1 VHLNTILR
9 LINSV
14 FFKDLFDVPRPAA
27 SEKHLSAKPTPSD
40 EVTSHTESGAEP
52 QSTGPQATQA
62 SNRGAVMDEELDIEA
77 STPDLILFAKFLTFA
92 VQFRSFVQATSLQI
106 SLEQAGILLPLA
118 DRYECF
124 DLRTILRQRVA
135 FLAKTKPWE
144 VLVLASKQNDV
155 DMGRTAIS
163 NLTEKLVHDANEED
177 SDRSVM
183 ANIAKL
189 DGPWQLEFLRLFFKS
204 TRRRSSD
211 SDGGYAI
218 VGDLNMKF
226 DFWCKYFNPARYE
239 EGAVTGKR
247 KRV

>member
-1 VHLNTILR
+1 MR
-9 LINSV
+9 LTNSV
-14 FFKDLFDVPRPAA
+14 FFKNLFDIPRPAA
-27 SEKHLSAKPTPSD
+27 SEKHLPADRTPSD
-40 EVTSHTESGAEP
+40 EVTSHTETEKEG
-52 QSTGPQATQA
+52 QITGPQATSA
-62 SNRGAVMDEELDIEA
+62 SNQAVTMDEELDIEA
-77 STPDLILFAKFLTFA
+77 STPDLNLFAKFLTFS
-92 VQFRSFVQATSLQI
+92 VQFRSLVQATSLQI

-183 ANIAKL
+183 GNIAKL

-211 SDGGYAI
+211 SENGYAI

-226 DFWCKYFNPARYE
+226 DTWYKHFNPARYE
-239 EGAVTGKR
+239 EGAVNGKR